1 VIPACEGAVHEHV
14 GECAGVD
21 CLACALY
28 LRVSTTTRAEVD
40 LSIPDQRLQTMAYC
54 ERQGWQV
61 VADYVEPG
69 APPWTT
75 SAPSFSV

>member
-1 VIPACEGAVHEHV
+1 MNMSANVP
-14 GECAGVD
+14 
-21 CLACALY
+21 
-28 LRVSTTTRAEVD
+28 VSIASRARSICGSRAEVD